1 MKLDWNDLQ
10 HFVALARHGSTIA
23 AGKALGVDPST
34 VQRRV
39 AALERQIGRPLAQR
53 LANGYRLTEFGQQML
68 APAEGVAQAVAAF
81 EGLLAAQAR
90 EQVGVLRLTCPEPL
104 VQRLA
109 PSAVLQRFHAAHPG
123 WRVEFVISDKYLDL
137 KVGEADVALRSGDT
151 DDGELLGRKIG
162 DSLWAVYGSSSYL
175 QQHGRPGSVQALAQH
190 PLVGLD
196 DSMAG
201 HRAARWLAEVA
212 PDATL
217 AARCSSVLGMLSSV
231 KSGMGLGPLPTALG
245 DAEPELERVLG
256 PIPELQRIWRL
267 LTTPELRHTP
277 RVAAFF
283 DFMVGEV
290 EGLKPILTG

>member
-23 AGKALGVDPST
+23 AGRALGVDPST
-34 VQRRV
+34 IQRRV
-39 AALERQIGRPLAQR
+39 AALEHQIGRPLAQR
-53 LANGYRLTEFGQQML
+53 QASGYRLTEFGQQMQ
-68 APAEGVAQAVAAF
+68 APAEAVAQAVAAF
-81 EGLLAAQAR
+81 EAQLASRAR
-90 EQVGVLRLTCPEPL
+90 AELGVLRLTCPEPL
-104 VQRLA
+104 VHRLA
-109 PSAVLQRFHAAHPG
+109 PSSVLQRFHAAYPG
-123 WRVEFVISDKYLDL
+123 LRVEFVISDKYLDL
-137 KVGEADVALRSGDT
+137 KAGDADVALRSGDT
-151 DDGELLGRKIG
+151 DDGDLLGRKIG

-175 QQHGRPGSVQALAQH
+175 QQHGRPDSVHALAQH

-212 PDATL
+212 PDAPL
-217 AARCSSVLGMLSSV
+217 AARCGSVLGMLSSV

-245 DAEPELERVLG
+245 DAEPGLERVLG
-256 PIPELQRIWRL
+256 PILELQRIWRL

-290 EGLKPILTG
+290 EALKPILTG